1 MNKPVSSPLLTVSD
15 LAIARGER
23 VLIENLSFEV
33 ARGEALVIRGPN
45 GLGKTTLLRVLS
57 GLQSSVHGASVI
69 DEAGFVYCGH
79 ENALKSQLSVYEN
92 LAFWQSVY
100 GSHVPVKEALVAL
113 DLEELWDRPA
123 HYLSAGQKRRAGL
136 ARMVIADK
144 PLWILD
150 EPTVSLDAA
159 SVTLFAQAVRAH
171 LARGGAAVMATHI
184 DLGLE
189 DTRVLDLGVYRAKS
203 QPQGAFDEAFL

>member
-1 MNKPVSSPLLTVSD
+1 MTWAQSTDLLTVSS
-15 LAIARGER
+15 LAIARAER
-23 VLIENLSFEV
+23 VLIEGLSFSL
-33 ARGEALVIRGPN
+33 AYGSTLIIRGPN

-57 GLQSSVHGASVI
+57 GLQGAVEGDVTI
-69 DEAGFVYCGH
+69 GDDGFVYCGH
-79 ENALKSQLSVYEN
+79 ENALKSQLTVAEN
-92 LAFWQSVY
+92 LKFWQSVY
-100 GSHVPVKEALVAL
+100 GSNIAIEAALDAL
-113 DLEELWDRPA
+113 DLTDLADRPA

-136 ARMVIADK
+136 ARMVIAGK

-159 SVTLFAQAVRAH
+159 SVALFAQAVQQHVAQ
-171 LARGGAAVMATHI
+171 GGAAIMATHI

-189 DTRVLDLGVYRAKS
+189 ETQVLDLSAYRAKG